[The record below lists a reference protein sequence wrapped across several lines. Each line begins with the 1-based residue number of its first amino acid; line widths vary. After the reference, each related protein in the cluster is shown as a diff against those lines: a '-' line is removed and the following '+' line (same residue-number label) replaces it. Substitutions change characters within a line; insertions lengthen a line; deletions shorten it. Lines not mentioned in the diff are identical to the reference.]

1 MKKIIILFMAIL
13 PFVAT
18 SCKKETI
25 ADFTYDIS
33 FNDDGTIAT
42 VRTQNLSVNA
52 DSYEWTLYKL
62 VDTWGLG
69 VYDSHF
75 YDSSTEHDPIFN
87 INESGSYKLELE
99 TSNSK
104 NTSTQEKSFTISLSS
119 GGNGG
124 GTPSNPTGTPT
135 ASFTISSSNGNYVPT
150 TISCNNTSTNA
161 VSYQWTLTKPDY
173 TTSTSSSTNPSF
185 TCNQAGNYT
194 LKLIAYNAN
203 NASSTA
209 QRSFTLEEPT
219 PSNVTISYLKLEKI
233 PMLDN
238 DNSSW
243 DTGLLGGADPDIYFT
258 IVNSSSTTI
267 YTSATK
273 ENVASD
279 DFPVT
284 WYSVNKVLDYGSTY
298 YIKFYDEDGD
308 SDDLMKSCI
317 FETDYLTPG
326 NNSYTWTASN
336 GTVKF
341 TVGLTW

>member
-1 MKKIIILFMAIL
+1 MKKIIIFFMVIL

-25 ADFTYDIS
+25 ADFTYEINYNYDK
-33 FNDDGTIAT
+33 TMAT
-42 VRTQNLSVNA
+42 VRTVDKSVNA
-52 DSYEWTLYKL
+52 NSYEWTLYKL
-62 VDTWGLG
+62 EDMFDLG
-69 VYDSHF
+69 VYDSHY
-75 YDSSTEHDPIFN
+75 YDSSTDHDPVFYIY
-87 INESGSYKLELE
+87 ESGSYNLKLV
-99 TSNSK
+99 TANSK
-104 NTSTQEKSFTISLSS
+104 NGSTKEKSFTISLSS
-119 GGNGG
+119 DGSGG
-124 GTPSNPTGTPT
+124 GDPASTPT
-135 ASFTISSSNGNYVPT
+135 ASFTITSSNGNYVPT
-150 TISCNNTSTNA
+150 TISCNNTSVNA
-161 VSYQWTLTKPDY
+161 VSYRWTLTKPDY
-173 TTSTSSSTNPSF
+173 TSSTSSSTNPSF
-185 TCNQAGNYT
+185 TCNQAGTYT
-194 LKLIAYNAN
+194 LKLIAYNSDN
-203 NASSTA
+203 ISSTST
-209 QRSFTLEEPT
+209 RSFTLEEPT

-243 DTGLLGGADPDIYFT
+243 DTGILGGADPDIYFT

-284 WYSVNKVLDYGSTY
+284 WYSVNKVLDYGSRY

-317 FETDYLTPG
+317 FDTDDLTQG
-326 NNSYTWTASN
+326 SNSFTWTASN